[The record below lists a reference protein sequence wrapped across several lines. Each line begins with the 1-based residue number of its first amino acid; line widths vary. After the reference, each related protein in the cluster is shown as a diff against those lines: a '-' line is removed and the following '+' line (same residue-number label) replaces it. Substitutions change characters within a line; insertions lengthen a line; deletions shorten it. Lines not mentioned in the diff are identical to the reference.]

1 MKKITHYISSILL
14 LFGMVGAVA
23 FLVPGKVSA
32 APVDVLNQS
41 CQQQG
46 QAGSGLCDQ
55 NSTKLFGPNSF
66 WTRIINALLFVTAA
80 LSVLMIVIGGFRY
93 VVSGGDQGAVT
104 SAKNTILYSVIGL
117 IVSFAGYAI
126 VNFVLTEV
134 L

>member
-1 MKKITHYISSILL
+1 MKKIIQFIGLAIVAVGIVGILTD
-14 LFGMVGAVA
+14 GQA
-23 FLVPGKVSA
+23 FA
-32 APVDVLNQS
+32 ATADVIKQS

-46 QAGSGLCDQ
+46 QADTPLCDQ
-55 NSTKLFGPNSF
+55 DSTQLFGANSF

-104 SAKNTILYSVIGL
+104 SAKNTILYSIIGL

-126 VNFVLTEV
+126 VNFVLSEV